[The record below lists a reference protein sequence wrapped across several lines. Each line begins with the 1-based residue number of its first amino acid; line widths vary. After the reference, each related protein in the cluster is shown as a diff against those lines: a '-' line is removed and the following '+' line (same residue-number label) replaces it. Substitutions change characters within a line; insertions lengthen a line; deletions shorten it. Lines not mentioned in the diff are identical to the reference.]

1 MTLETVG
8 GLLAVIAIVAFAVFA
23 FRQGGKVK
31 SDSSGAPPPNDGG

>member
-1 MTLETVG
+1 MTLENAG

-31 SDSSGAPPPNDGG
+31 PDPDRAPPPNDGV